1 VLLHELAF
9 PHDAD
14 YKFYISDDEN
24 NMIITDK
31 KG

>member
-9 PHDAD
+9 PNDAD
-14 YKFYISDDEN
+14 YKFYISDEN
-24 NMIITDK
+24 NMIIADK